1 MLIDFIVVWLFSK
14 GYENNLSFL
23 RVLSAHNQILIFN
36 TLKSIKKKTNKQT
49 KNSILSIWKYNKTE
63 VVSKYWVVTEGTV
76 TK

>member
-36 TLKSIKKKTNKQT
+36 TLKSIKKKQTNKQ
-49 KNSILSIWKYNKTE
+49 KT
-63 VVSKYWVVTEGTV
+63 VY
-76 TK
+76 